1 MRKSALIALAVFV
14 ALGLVIGIGLHVAG
28 NVLKQQIETALGKD
42 SQVGDI
48 SLGLFAVTISDLRI
62 KAPAGWPAEDALRA
76 KRIVVTPDW
85 RALLSR
91 RIALHSINVDGAYM
105 SLWRAPDGKLRLLP
119 SLLEQA
125 PKQNAAP
132 LPDVRIAQIVVD
144 DASIDFFDSTVRRP
158 AHRIRLENVHA
169 SLDALHLPALDG
181 ESAFELSGLVKGADK
196 GKSSDGRFDLQ
207 GNIELATKDSDIVTQ
222 LRGVDLIALQPYL
235 IKAADAGVK
244 RGTLD
249 LDLRAKVEKRHL
261 NAPGVITLHD
271 LVLAEDGGFLGM
283 PRQAAVG
290 ALKDGGKDIRVN
302 FTLDGNLD
310 DPRFSLNENLAMRF
324 GAGLADTLGVS
335 IGNLGKSVGG
345 AAASVGNT
353 LKGLFSHH

>member
-1 MRKSALIALAVFV
+1 MKKTALIALAVLV
-14 ALGLVIGIGLHVAG
+14 ALGLAAAVGLHMAG
-28 NVLKQQIETALGKD
+28 NILKQQIETALGKD

-62 KAPAGWPAEDALRA
+62 KAPAGWPTEDALHA
-76 KRIVVTPDW
+76 KHIVVTPDW

-91 RIALHSINVDGAYM
+91 RLALHSIDVDGAYM
-105 SLWRAPDGKLRLLP
+105 SLWRTPDGKLRLLP
-119 SLLEQA
+119 SLLEQ
-125 PKQNAAP
+125 PSKQNAA
-132 LPDVRIAQIVVD
+132 LAPDVRIAQIALD

-158 AHRIRLENVHA
+158 AHRIHLEKVHA

-181 ESAFELSGLVKGADK
+181 VSAFELSGLVKGVH
-196 GKSSDGRFDLQ
+196 SDGRFDLQ
-207 GNIELATKDSDIVTQ
+207 GNIELGSKDSDIVTQ
-222 LRGVDLIALQPYL
+222 LRGVDLITLQPYL
-235 IKAADAGVK
+235 IKAADAGV
-244 RGTLD
+244 RQGTLD
-249 LDLRAKVEKRHL
+249 LDLRAKIQKRHL

-271 LVLAEDGGFLGM
+271 LELAENGGFLGM

-290 ALKDGGKDIRVN
+290 ALKDGSKDIRVN

-310 DPRFSLNENLAMRF
+310 DPKFSLNENLAMRF

-353 LKGLFSHH
+353 LRGLFNHH